1 MNVQGYISKI
11 GVPRTWKTQQGEDR
25 QSYPIEIKVPFIN
38 SKGEEKSDELI
49 GEHVAANPDYI
60 KRLQEQ
66 MEKGTR
72 MEFQL
77 GFHIREWEGKRFQNI
92 KIYNIQILL

>member
-11 GVPRTWKTQQGEDR
+11 GEPRKWKTQQGEER
-25 QSYPIEIKVPFIN
+25 QSYPLEIKVPYLN
-38 SKGEEKSDELI
+38 SRGEEKTDELI
-49 GEHVAANPDYI
+49 GEHVAANPEYI
-60 KRLQEQ
+60 QKLQEQ

>member
-11 GVPRTWKTQQGEDR
+11 GQPREWKTQQGEKR
-25 QSYPIEIKVPFIN
+25 QSYPLEIKVPYLN
-38 SKGEEKSDELI
+38 SKGEEKNDELI
-49 GEHVAANPDYI
+49 GEHVAANPEYI
-60 KRLQEQ
+60 QKLQEQ